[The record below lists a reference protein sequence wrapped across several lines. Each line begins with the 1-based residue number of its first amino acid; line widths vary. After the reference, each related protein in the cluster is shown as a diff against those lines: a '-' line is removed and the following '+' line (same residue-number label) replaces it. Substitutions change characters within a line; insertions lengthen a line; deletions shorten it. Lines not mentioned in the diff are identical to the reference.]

1 MENFSVL
8 RASFLPRI
16 KYGINSSRNPV
27 FSPLSSGFPFS
38 RLRAEAL
45 LRASTGMTND
55 FHFNFC
61 KWESKE
67 KILVLYPF
75 NVIDVFS
82 RLDELF

>member
-1 MENFSVL
+1 MENVSVL

-45 LRASTGMTND
+45 PRASTGMTND